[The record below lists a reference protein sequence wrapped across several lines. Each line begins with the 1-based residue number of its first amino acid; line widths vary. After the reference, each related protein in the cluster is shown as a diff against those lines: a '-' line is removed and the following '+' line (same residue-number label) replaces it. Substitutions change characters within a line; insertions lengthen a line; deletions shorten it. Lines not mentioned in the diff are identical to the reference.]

1 MTISTGIS
9 LKTPPIRAVSAP
21 PVKGN
26 AEVEPA
32 ESFAGTLPL
41 CQSGPTPAV
50 DSGALRKAL
59 GSFPTGV
66 TVITTG
72 EGDQRHGMTASS
84 FNSVSLD
91 PPLVLFS
98 AGSQSGTLAALR
110 ENGSFA
116 INLLAGDQSDL
127 CYRFAKGTP
136 AQRFEGLETR
146 PAAATG
152 SPVLKGSLGH
162 FDCEVHQI
170 VPAGDHCIVIGRV
183 VSMEQTDAGE
193 PLTFWGGK
201 LQSTAG
207 WVRK

>member
-9 LKTPPIRAVSAP
+9 LQTLPTRAASAP
-21 PVKGN
+21 PVKVN

-32 ESFAGTLPL
+32 ESFAGTLPG
-41 CQSGPTPAV
+41 SAAATPEV

-59 GSFPTGV
+59 GGFPTGV

-116 INLLAGDQSDL
+116 INLLASDQSDL